1 MFVASIM
8 AVVMIV
14 LGILI
19 HNECL
24 QYTTGLLK
32 RLHGIPARLHVLIG
46 VGMCFVAHILEIIVY
61 AFFHYALAEYS
72 SVDHSMVAS
81 HITLRDFIYFSA
93 ETYTSLGYGDIELL
107 SNNLR
112 FLGGLE
118 AMIGLVLIAWT
129 ASFTYFL
136 MEKYWREQKHKA

>member
-1 MFVASIM
+1 MLLAASM
-8 AVVMIV
+8 AIIMIV
-14 LGILI
+14 IGIVI

-24 QYTTGLLK
+24 QYTTGLLH
-32 RLHGIPARLHVLIG
+32 RLRGLPPRLHVVIG
-46 VGMCFVAHILEIIVY
+46 VGMCFIAHIAEIIVY
-61 AFFHYALAEYS
+61 AFFHYALAEN
-72 SVDHSMVAS
+72 SVIDHSMVDQS
-81 HITLRDFIYFSA
+81 LRFRDFVYFSA

-107 SNNLR
+107 SENLR

-136 MEKYWREQKHKA
+136 MEKYWRDKKH